1 MSSKPH
7 GRIPLVPQR
16 SRIKGWLLVVLALLL
31 VVVGSVSYLGWR
43 QSVPAVRV
51 TVNAPRFLG
60 HKTALTVVLEAARG
74 NVARAEVRVVQGG
87 AAAVVVKREAPAGE
101 RLELPVTVESATLG
115 LKEGPATL
123 EVWARDDFWRPLR
136 LGNRALFSAPV
147 TVDLTPPKIEVL
159 ASTRY
164 ISPGGVSLVAFRL
177 ADAPRADVRVGA
189 RVFPSFP
196 YGPAERSARV
206 ALLALPYDYAAGTP
220 MTITAQDEAGNTA
233 TRGIPG
239 ELKPRAFPRG
249 TIKITDAFLQAKVPE
264 LLPQHPPAKPLVEGF
279 LVINRDQRKQAEQ
292 EKIKV
297 GGKTAPAPLWDGPF
311 VQPRNTK
318 VFSNF
323 AETRTYVYDGRE
335 IDTQVHYGYDLASTR
350 QSPVP
355 AANSGVVA
363 FAGPL
368 TIYGNTV
375 ILDHG
380 LGLQTLYAH
389 LSSIDVKPGDKVTTG
404 QALGRSGATGLA
416 IGDHVHFEVLVS
428 GVSVT
433 PLEWWDAKWIRD
445 RFNEPLKKAGL
456 PEIAGVGAVPDDDT
470 APSRP
475 AASRRRAR

>member
-1 MSSKPH
+1 M
-7 GRIPLVPQR
+7 
-16 SRIKGWLLVVLALLL
+16 KGSLVVVFALLL
-31 VVVGSVSYLGWR
+31 VVVGGVSYLGWR
-43 QSVPAVRV
+43 QSVAPVRV

-60 HKTALTVVLEAARG
+60 HKTPLTVVLDAARG
-74 NVARAEVRVVQGG
+74 NVTRAEVRVVQGG
-87 AAAVVVKREAPAGE
+87 APLVVVKRDAPAGQ
-101 RLELPVTVESATLG
+101 RLELPLTVDSAALG
-115 LKEGPATL
+115 LKEGAATL

-136 LGNRALFSAPV
+136 PGDRALFSAPV
-147 TVDLTPPKIEVL
+147 TVDLTPPKVEVL
-159 ASTRY
+159 AATRY
-164 ISPGGVSLVAFRL
+164 VSPGGVSLVAFRL
-177 ADAPRADVRVGA
+177 ADAPRADVRVGT

-206 ALLALPYDYAAGTP
+206 ALVALPFDYAGGTP
-220 MTITAQDEAGNTA
+220 MTITAQDEAGNTT

-239 ELKPRAFPRG
+239 ELKPRAFPRD

-264 LLPQHPPAKPLVEGF
+264 LLPQHPPAKPLVDGF
-279 LVINRDQRKQAEQ
+279 LIINRDQRKQAEQ
-292 EKIKV
+292 EKMKV
-297 GGKTAPAPLWDGPF
+297 GGQTAPAPLWKGAF

-335 IDTQVHYGYDLASTR
+335 IDRQVHFGYDLASTR

-389 LSSIDVKPGDKVTTG
+389 LSSIDVKPGDTVATR

-445 RFNEPLKKAGL
+445 RFNEPLRKAGL
-456 PEIAGVGAVPDDDT
+456 PEVAGVGAAPDDDAT
-470 APSRP
+470 PARSTPRP
-475 AASRRRAR
+475 RAR